1 VARADAA
8 FLASD
13 ARLVTS
19 DLLTARRG
27 DLLDFFVAAF
37 FVAVFFVAVFFVAVF
52 FGDAFAA
59 DLAPDLA
66 APVEEA
72 PFTGSACATV
82 FSRRALG
89 SASAPASNRT
99 ATERSD
105 RALRLAWADCPLVLD
120 VPDVLDVNFSFMRL
134 GPFR

>member
-1 VARADAA
+1 
-8 FLASD
+8 
-13 ARLVTS
+13 LVTS

-27 DLLDFFVAAF
+27 DLLDFFVAVF

-59 DLAPDLA
+59 DLVPDLA
-66 APVEEA
+66 AAPVVEA
-72 PFTGSACATV
+72 LFTGSACATV

-105 RALRLAWADCPLVLD
+105 RALRLAWADCPLVPD
-120 VPDVLDVNFSFMRL
+120 VLDVLDVNFSFMRL